1 MSALLHALRSEFQK
15 LSDEA
20 RAEKQR
26 AYMKSTMPF
35 WGVPSREM
43 RAISKRVMAAHST
56 RDPETL
62 LGEVRE
68 VWDGATHREERY
80 AAIEFTGDKRLRAS
94 HTTAMLPH
102 YEHMIRTGAWWDLID
117 AIAPA
122 RFLLIFDRDATMP
135 QVMRTWAQS
144 EDMWIRRAAIL
155 SQLKRKTKT
164 DLPLFEACLQPSLNS
179 KEFFLRK
186 AIGWSLRELAKTNAA
201 FVKGYLAAHRHEMSG
216 LSIREAEKHF
226 QLMRSG

>member
-1 MSALLHALRSEFQK
+1 MSALLHALRAEFQQV
-15 LSDEA
+15 SDEA
-20 RAEKQR
+20 RATKQQ

-35 WGVPSREM
+35 WGISNGDTRS
-43 RAISKRVMAAHST
+43 ISKRVIAAHAT
-56 RDPETL
+56 HDADTL
-62 LGEVRE
+62 LRDVRE

-94 HTTAMLPH
+94 HTTAILPL

-135 QVMRTWAQS
+135 SAMRRWAKS
-144 EDMWIRRAAIL
+144 EDIWIRRAAIL

-164 DLPLFEACLQPSLNS
+164 DLPLLEACLQPSLNS

-186 AIGWSLRELAKTNAA
+186 AIGWALRELAKTDAA
-201 FVKGYLAAHRHEMSG
+201 FVKGYLDQHRHEMSG

-226 QLMRSG
+226 DNEGTG